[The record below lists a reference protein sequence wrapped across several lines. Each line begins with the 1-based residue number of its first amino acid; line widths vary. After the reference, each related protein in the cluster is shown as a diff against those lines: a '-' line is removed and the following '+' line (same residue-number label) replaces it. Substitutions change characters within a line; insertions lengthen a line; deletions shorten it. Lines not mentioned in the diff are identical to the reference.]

1 MFWLQIRSDFGKFY
15 DLSQVDLAYVSP
27 WWSFCL
33 KLSKMLELTA
43 DNAEGAHGW
52 AVWAG
57 GGGQTHKGHTLAEQ
71 SSGPIPRLGILLEVL
86 RLAN

>member
-1 MFWLQIRSDFGKFY
+1 
-15 DLSQVDLAYVSP
+15 
-27 WWSFCL
+27 
-33 KLSKMLELTA
+33 MLELTA
-43 DNAEGAHGW
+43 DNTEGAHGR